1 MRRSHPV
8 RGWPRRLPLAL
19 ATFAASIWLAPAAQA
34 QVVLTDVSARVGAP
48 PPSQSYSVA
57 PGDWNGDGVNDHVL
71 FVQHS
76 GGPALLYQINANGT
90 LTLVQSLDR
99 RVVNKRGLTT
109 THEVDRHTCRW
120 ADFNLDGLQDAYC
133 SLGASNSGPAKSNE
147 LWLGQPGGTLALVPA
162 VTNPGDHT
170 LDYAMGAGDP
180 WGRGRGVAVA
190 DYNHDGWP
198 DLFLTADH
206 PRSDRVPTPDRLFL
220 NLGDDAKGRWLG
232 FADAP
237 SWGVDVE
244 EGSRGCDFPTD
255 FNNDG
260 LPDIVFCGSKTL
272 TFYQNTGTG
281 FTNVTSTLLGARMF
295 AADAKIATVNGQ
307 QALVYVRL
315 SSWGIRYRK
324 PDGSFQRP
332 GISHPLTAGRAIEVV
347 PSGIYVLQGNGV
359 PGCRDAKPTA
369 PKYCPTNYPD
379 YFYPTTGT
387 GLGSPVTVNA
397 AGHGDDV
404 VALSP
409 TRLWVS
415 NGADLDRGPTQILN
429 ISP

>member
-1 MRRSHPV
+1 MV
-8 RGWPRRLPLAL
+8 AMC
-19 ATFAASIWLAPAAQA
+19 AAAIWLAPAAQA
-34 QVVLTDVSARVGAP
+34 QVVLTDVSAQVGAP
-48 PPSQSYSVA
+48 PSSQSYSVA
-57 PGDWNGDGVNDHVL
+57 PADWNGDGVNDHVL

-90 LTLVQSLDR
+90 FTLVQSLDR
-99 RVVNKRGLTT
+99 KAVNKRGVTT
-109 THEVDRHTCRW
+109 AFEVDRHTCRW
-120 ADFNLDGLQDAYC
+120 ADFNHDGRQDAYC

-147 LWLGQPGGTLALVPA
+147 LWLGQANGTLALAPA
-162 VTNPGDHT
+162 TTSPGT
-170 LDYAMGAGDP
+170 GGAPDYAMGAGDP

-206 PRSDRVPTPDRLFL
+206 PRSDGKPTPDRLFL
-220 NLGDDAKGRWLG
+220 NLGDDSRGQWLG

-244 EGSRGCDFPTD
+244 EGSRGCDFSTD
-255 FNNDG
+255 FNHDG
-260 LPDIVFCGSKTL
+260 LPDLVFCGNKTL
-272 TFYQNTGTG
+272 TFYQNTGSS
-281 FTNVTSTLLGARMF
+281 FTNVTSTLLGPPLF
-295 AADAKIATVNGQ
+295 VADAKIATVNGQ

-315 SSWGIRYRK
+315 GSWGIRYRK
-324 PDGSFQRP
+324 PDGTFQRP
-332 GISHPLTAGRAIEVV
+332 GTSYPLTVGRAIEVV

-359 PGCRDAKPTA
+359 PGCRDNKPTA

-387 GLGSPVTVNA
+387 GLGTPVTINA
-397 AGHGDDV
+397 PGHGDDV

-415 NGADLDRGPTQILN
+415 NGADLDRGPTQILD
-429 ISP
+429 ITP